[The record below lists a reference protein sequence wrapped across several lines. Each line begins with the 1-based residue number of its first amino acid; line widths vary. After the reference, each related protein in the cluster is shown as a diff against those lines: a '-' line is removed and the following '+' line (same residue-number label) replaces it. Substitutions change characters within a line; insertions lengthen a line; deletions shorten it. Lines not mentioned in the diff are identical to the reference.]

1 MRRGKTRKLERTMV
15 HAKGPGQIEVTFE
28 FARHVGPRFIHGAVT
43 LSFDALRPYA
53 FISKAQWP
61 HTDNCEAAIRKA
73 VEEVLL
79 EYQGHLK
86 STEVILKRIRWDEV
100 ASCEAGFSRAAREA
114 TKSAFN

>member
-1 MRRGKTRKLERTMV
+1 MDR
-15 HAKGPGQIEVTFE
+15 AKEPGQVEVTFE

-53 FISKAQWP
+53 FISKATWP
-61 HTDNCEAAIRKA
+61 QTDNYEAAIRKV

-79 EYQGHLK
+79 AHQGHLK
-86 STEVILKRIRWDEV
+86 TTEVVLKRIGWDEV

-114 TKSAFN
+114 TKGAFNV